1 MPQYEFF
8 CKDCQK
14 NFSLILSLSE
24 YERGGFECPECHGRN
39 VEQKLAAFFAVTS
52 KKS

>member
-14 NFSLILSLSE
+14 LFSLMLSFSE
-24 YERGGFECPECHGRN
+24 YERGNFECPTCHGKQ
-39 VEQKLAAFFAVTS
+39 VEQRLAPFFAVTS